1 MDFEPKTK
9 KKDSENALAARLSK
23 RASRHLINKT
33 DNDTFKPTMGLSFLG
48 ALGWNIPLP
57 TFLGALLGKWM
68 DKHHPYASVSWTLN
82 FLLLGLM
89 VGIFSAWL
97 WLKREGIERSE
108 REQQRRDRLMARL
121 ASAEAAEDDA
131 AEDEQDEPE
140 ENDTGKEEG
149 EY

>member
-9 KKDSENALAARLSK
+9 KKDSENALATRLSK

-97 WLKREGIERSE
+97 WLKREGIDRSE
-108 REQQRRDRLMARL
+108 REQKRRDKLMAQL
-121 ASAEAAEDDA
+121 ASADA
-131 AEDEQDEPE
+131 ARDGTDETEPDEPE
-140 ENDTGKEEG
+140 DNAGKEEG
-149 EY
+149 GY

>member
-9 KKDSENALAARLSK
+9 KKDSENALAARLAK

-33 DNDTFKPTMGLSFLG
+33 DKDTFKPTMGLSFLG

-57 TFLGALLGKWM
+57 TFFGALLGKWM
-68 DKHHPYASVSWTLN
+68 DKHYPYASVSWTLN

-89 VGIFSAWL
+89 IGIFSAWL

-108 REQQRRDRLMARL
+108 REQKRREKLMAQL
-121 ASAEAAEDDA
+121 ASADAEKADENETDEPDDDA
-131 AEDEQDEPE
+131 
-140 ENDTGKEEG
+140 GKEEDG
-149 EY
+149 F